1 MTNNENLQSFVELQ
15 PGTIL
20 NNGKY
25 VIEKKIG
32 AGGFGITYKA
42 TQIGLNR
49 TVCIKEY
56 FLAGK
61 CTRNTRLRTVIAQEN
76 PGLFEKYR
84 AAFVKEAKMLDEL
97 NHPNIVNVIDVFDEN
112 NTSYMVMAF
121 IQGTSL
127 QDIVEKNGPLQ
138 YAEAINYIG
147 QITNAIDF
155 VHQQHILHRDI
166 KPDNIMITSD
176 YKAVL
181 IDFGNA
187 REFEH
192 DKTQMH
198 TSIFTRCYAPIEQYE
213 ANSRKGSYTDIYAI
227 GATLY
232 FILTGKEPLEAGV
245 RAIEKMPTPK
255 ELCPNIPEEIN
266 RTIMK
271 AMQIKPENRHQ
282 TVKGFMDD
290 LLNIRPSKI
299 VDETIGSGKMK
310 KKWLLISLV
319 AVIVAVVAGVVLAT
333 SLSPDKEDENIV
345 KTEDFTGMGMYP
357 MIKVEGGSFMMG
369 NSKEEDATLHKV
381 QLDDFYIGQCEVS
394 RALWLEIM
402 GYDNSEYPADDAIN
416 PRTKKQYT
424 QDEIGKYPVTN
435 VSYDEV
441 QTFINKLNKKTGKCF
456 ALPTEAQW
464 EYAARGGNKNSH
476 EYFSCP
482 KGANIWCDKPVLI
495 GVVSSLVKPNDL
507 GIYHMTGNAAEWCRD
522 FYANDF
528 YEKSP
533 SKEPVNTTESGKY
546 VVRGG
551 SFESVDFSEQTLFH
565 RVAKRDREY
574 SDLGF
579 RMVLLN

>member
-1 MTNNENLQSFVELQ
+1 MDNNNENLQSFVELQ

-97 NHPNIVNVIDVFDEN
+97 NHPNIVNVIDVFDEH
-112 NTSYMVMAF
+112 NTSYMVMSF

-138 YAEAINYIG
+138 YAEAVNYIG

-155 VHQQHILHRDI
+155 VHKRNILHRDI
-166 KPDNIMITSD
+166 KPDNVMITSD
-176 YKAVL
+176 YKAIL

-187 REFEH
+187 REFEQ

-198 TSIFTRCYAPIEQYE
+198 TSIFTRCYAPPEQYE
-213 ANSRKGSYTDIYAI
+213 ANSRKGSYTDIYAL

-232 FILTGKEPLEAGV
+232 FALTGKEPLESGA

-271 AMQIKPENRHQ
+271 AMQLKPENRHQ
-282 TVKGFMDD
+282 TVKEFMDD
-290 LLNIRPSKI
+290 LLNIRPSEEIEDEVELAKSIIAKRNKIKKI
-299 VDETIGSGKMK
+299 VTSSI
-310 KKWLLISLV
+310 IT
-319 AVIVAVVAGVVLAT
+319 AVIVIAAVFVIRYISKLPPKWDGLT
-333 SLSPDKEDENIV
+333 DEI
-345 KTEDFTGMGMYP
+345 E
-357 MIKVEGGSFMMG
+357 MIWVEGGTFEMG
-369 NSKEEDATLHKV
+369 VRPEEKHPVKLEGYYISK
-381 QLDDFYIGQCEVS
+381 Y
-394 RALWLEIM
+394 EITQEQYERLM
-402 GYDNSEYPADDAIN
+402 NANPSEN
-416 PRTKKQYT
+416 TSERNL
-424 QDEIGKYPVTN
+424 PVEN
-435 VSYDEV
+435 VSWNDA
-441 QTFINKLNKKTGKCF
+441 QKFINVLNEVTGGNYS
-456 ALPTEAQW
+456 LPTEAQW
-464 EYAARGGNKNSH
+464 EYAARGGVKKTENNMKFAGSENIEDVAWYIENSEYTTHPVGLKN
-476 EYFSCP
+476 
-482 KGANIWCDKPVLI
+482 
-495 GVVSSLVKPNDL
+495 PNQL
-507 GIYHMTGNAAEWCRD
+507 GIYDMNGNVAEWCLD
-522 FYANDF
+522 WYDDGY

-533 SKEPVNTTESGKY
+533 IDNPCNMTQRDDDKKVIRGFGYYDEKNDISCTRRESG
-546 VVRGG
+546 
-551 SFESVDFSEQTLFH
+551 SFDDMINSG
-565 RVAKRDREY
+565 
-574 SDLGF
+574 LGF
-579 RMVLLN
+579 RIVLNKK

>member
-1 MTNNENLQSFVELQ
+1 MDNNNENLQSLVELQ

-97 NHPNIVNVIDVFDEN
+97 NHPNIVNVIDVFDEH
-112 NTSYMVMAF
+112 NTSYMVMSF

-138 YAEAINYIG
+138 YAEAVNYIG

-155 VHQQHILHRDI
+155 VHKRNILHRDI
-166 KPDNIMITSD
+166 KPDNVMITSD
-176 YKAVL
+176 YKAIL

-187 REFEH
+187 REFEQ

-198 TSIFTRCYAPIEQYE
+198 TSIFTRCYAPPEQYE
-213 ANSRKGSYTDIYAI
+213 ANSRKGSYTDIYAL

-232 FILTGKEPLEAGV
+232 FALTGKEPLESGA

-271 AMQIKPENRHQ
+271 AMQLKPENRHQ
-282 TVKGFMDD
+282 TVKEFMDD
-290 LLNIRPSKI
+290 LLNIRPSEEIEDEVELAKSIIAKRNKIKKI
-299 VDETIGSGKMK
+299 VTSSI
-310 KKWLLISLV
+310 IT
-319 AVIVAVVAGVVLAT
+319 AVIVIASAFIIRYISKLPPKWDGLT
-333 SLSPDKEDENIV
+333 DEIEMV
-345 KTEDFTGMGMYP
+345 W
-357 MIKVEGGSFMMG
+357 VEGGTFKMG
-369 NSKEEDATLHKV
+369 SPRDSDASPMHNVSLDGYYISK
-381 QLDDFYIGQCEVS
+381 Y
-394 RALWLEIM
+394 EITQEQYEWIM
-402 GYDNSEYPADDAIN
+402 RKN
-416 PRTKKQYT
+416 PSKNVGR
-424 QDEIGKYPVTN
+424 GYPVEN
-435 VSYDEV
+435 VSWNDAQRFV
-441 QTFINKLNKKTGKCF
+441 NALNEKTGGNYS
-456 ALPTEAQW
+456 LPTEAQW
-464 EYAARGGNKNSH
+464 EYAAKGGVK
-476 EYFSCP
+476 YDP
-482 KGANIWCDKPVLI
+482 KKTENLMRYAGSRILGEVAWYAENCETTRMVGLK
-495 GVVSSLVKPNDL
+495 KPNQL
-507 GIYHMTGNAAEWCRD
+507 GIYDMNGNVSEWCKD
-522 FYANDF
+522 WYDEE
-528 YEKSP
+528 YYQKCLQKSP
-533 SKEPVNTTESGKY
+533 ADNPCNTVNIYDEK
-546 VVRGG
+546 VIRGFCFYDDKDDISCTG
-551 SFESVDFSEQTLFH
+551 
-565 RVAKRDREY
+565 REY
-574 SDLGF
+574 EHYSDMKDEGVGF
-579 RMVLLN
+579 RIVLNKK